1 MAEVVDDDAST
12 TRPGGPPAIDPASG
26 SDNPTAAD
34 GRLLSATGRTG
45 GPSTSGFAP
54 ATSLGDGHLVTNTG
68 TTLPAPGFAGGPPA
82 ANGGHHAANSSY
94 PPSLD
99 LLEVLDVKGNK
110 FVLRMNSETSV

>member
-1 MAEVVDDDAST
+1 MAELVDDDAST

-26 SDNPTAAD
+26 GDNPTAAD
-34 GRLLSATGRTG
+34 GGLLSATGRTG

-68 TTLPAPGFAGGPPA
+68 TTPPAPGFAGGPPA
-82 ANGGHHAANSSY
+82 ANGGHHEANSSH

-99 LLEVLDVKGNK
+99 FLEVPDGEVNK
-110 FVLRMNSETSV
+110 FVLSMNETSA